1 MLSVAYGETFE
12 RMLAEVAD
20 VATDPVAP
28 LVPFWPLRGSL
39 YDGDLLVIGRSVN
52 GWVDDWTVGQ
62 LWDPAQRRAAV
73 DWLRRDA
80 EPIDSCRMQWVTD
93 LWGAQTGY
101 NTHRSAFWR
110 VLRRIVLSDPAT
122 DPTTDRWS
130 SRLAWTN
137 LYKVSPAA
145 GWNPGAALQRA
156 QRRSAVELLKLEISE
171 LAPRRVLALTGGWI
185 GPFVDELG
193 LVLDHRSG
201 LVEGVGVQDGRAWVV
216 AKHPMLKP
224 EDRFVSEVLTAF
236 GELGTPLE

>member
-1 MLSVAYGETFE
+1 MSVAYGETFE

-62 LWDPAQRRAAV
+62 LRDPAQRRAAV

-130 SRLAWTN
+130 RSPGLDEPVQGIAGSGLEPGRR
-137 LYKVSPAA
+137 SPARSASVGGRTAQA
-145 GWNPGAALQRA
+145 GDLRARSAPGPRA
-156 QRRSAVELLKLEISE
+156 HGRVDRPVRGRARPRARPPIRTRGGSRRAGRTSVGRRQAPDAEARRSL
-171 LAPRRVLALTGGWI
+171 RQRG
-185 GPFVDELG
+185 DDG
-193 LVLDHRSG
+193 LR
-201 LVEGVGVQDGRAWVV
+201 
-216 AKHPMLKP
+216 
-224 EDRFVSEVLTAF
+224 
-236 GELGTPLE
+236 